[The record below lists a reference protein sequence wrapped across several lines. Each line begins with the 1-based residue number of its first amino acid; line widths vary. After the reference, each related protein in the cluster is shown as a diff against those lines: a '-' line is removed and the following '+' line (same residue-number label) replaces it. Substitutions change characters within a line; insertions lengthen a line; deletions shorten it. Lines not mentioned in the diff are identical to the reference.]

1 MSLPAPGH
9 LGEHTYSLHVS
20 CRLTG
25 DQMDLFP
32 AGRDFSA
39 MFEHLGSSFAV
50 IGVTMMIAVAE
61 PGLEFSEIAGPE
73 SLPA

>member
-1 MSLPAPGH
+1 M
-9 LGEHTYSLHVS
+9 
-20 CRLTG
+20 TG

-39 MFEHLGSSFAV
+39 IFEHLGSSFAV

-61 PGLEFSEIAGPE
+61 PGLEFSEIAGPD